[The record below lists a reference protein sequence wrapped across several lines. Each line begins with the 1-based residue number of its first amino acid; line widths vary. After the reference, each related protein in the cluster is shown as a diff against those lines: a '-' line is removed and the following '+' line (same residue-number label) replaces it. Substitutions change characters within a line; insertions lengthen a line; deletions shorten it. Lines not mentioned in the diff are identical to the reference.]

1 MAKSYEPDK
10 ENLSGGVKKKV
21 DESWKD
27 NAAKEKLKSEED
39 SSAQSAESAVDF
51 VSLISTL
58 SMQAYVGLGILPNP
72 LTNKKEDDL
81 NQSRYI
87 IDTITMLKEKT
98 QGNLKPEEAKFIGDI
113 LYELRT
119 KFIEK
124 TS

>member
-1 MAKSYEPDK
+1 MSKSDEPDK
-10 ENLSGGVKKKV
+10 ENLSSVVKKKV

-27 NAAKEKLKSEED
+27 DAAKEKLKGKED
-39 SSAQSAESAVDF
+39 SSAPPAESAVDF
-51 VSLISTL
+51 ISLISTL

-72 LTNKKEDDL
+72 LTDKKEEDL

-87 IDTITMLKEKT
+87 IDTIAMLKEKT
-98 QGNLKPEEAKFIGDI
+98 QGNLKSEEAKFVGDI

>member
-1 MAKSYEPDK
+1 MSKLHEPDK
-10 ENLSGGVKKKV
+10 GSLSGEVKKKV
-21 DESWKD
+21 DESWK
-27 NAAKEKLKSEED
+27 NSTAKEKLKGEED
-39 SSAQSAESAVDF
+39 SSASPSESTIDF
-51 VSLISTL
+51 ISLISTL

-72 LTNKKEDDL
+72 VTNKKEEDL

-98 QGNLKPEEAKFIGDI
+98 QGNLKPEETKFIGDI